1 MCSWNYK
8 HRETYGSGV
17 RFSKVPKLFR
27 RISDAMIILFVSSQ
41 RSRLEARSFAVI
53 FGTFEKRAAVPE
65 KAIRL
70 SLFYNTFWKHPHW
83 RAAPQIP
90 LPDNLNWLSHQVHS
104 HGFYNFKKIL
114 SQLFRFLK
122 CFLAIGYNH
131 FNLSFVFQANC
142 DHVRKSKIEGRTKQK
157 TQAFHS
163 RCRVTRSYRGQLHF
177 EL

>member
-1 MCSWNYK
+1 MFLKLYTPRNL
-8 HRETYGSGV
+8 RV
-17 RFSKVPKLFR
+17 RGPFLESPESFQAHFGCHDNSICFFK
-27 RISDAMIILFVSSQ
+27 
-41 RSRLEARSFAVI
+41 RSRLGARSFAVI
-53 FGTFEKRAAVPE
+53 FGAFEKRAAVPE

-70 SLFYNTFWKHPHW
+70 SLCYKTFWKHPHW

-122 CFLAIGYNH
+122 CFLSIGYYH

-142 DHVRKSKIEGRTKQK
+142 DHVRKSKIEKRTKQK
-157 TQAFHS
+157 TSVSFQ
-163 RCRVTRSYRGQLHF
+163 V
-177 EL
+177 